1 MRNTDTTT
9 DRVVIIDEQRNLQ
22 PVDGEGDPGDHGDP
36 AEGPRGEHQQSS
48 NGQASHRGLI
58 PRARVKV
65 RMTTDKS
72 QLALH
77 SFNSSL
83 ICK

>member
-1 MRNTDTTT
+1 MIDRSFYDNILHFELRNTDTTT
-9 DRVVIIDEQRNLQ
+9 DRVVIIDEQRNL
-22 PVDGEGDPGDHGDP
+22 PPADGEGDHDDHGDQ

-65 RMTTDKS
+65 RLTCT
-72 QLALH
+72 
-77 SFNSSL
+77 N
-83 ICK
+83 